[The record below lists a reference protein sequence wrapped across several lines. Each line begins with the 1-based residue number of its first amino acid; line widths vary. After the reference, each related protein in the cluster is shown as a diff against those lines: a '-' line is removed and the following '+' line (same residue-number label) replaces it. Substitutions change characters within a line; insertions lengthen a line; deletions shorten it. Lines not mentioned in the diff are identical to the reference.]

1 MMEKLVETVGTCF
14 NRLHWTK
21 MNNNFLTLQKVMEYI
36 ILCDGNNDYKMP
48 HISKEKLE
56 RTGQL
61 PMSIKILEKVKAKL

>member
-1 MMEKLVETVGTCF
+1 MEELVETVGTCF
-14 NRLHWTK
+14 DRLHWMK
-21 MNNNFLTLQKVMEYI
+21 INNNFLTLQKVMECI

-61 PMSIKILEKVKAKL
+61 PMSIKILDEIKAKL